1 VAILKRKGDLAELRV
16 AADIL
21 SRGHR
26 IAIPFGE
33 DWDYDLIVCRDGSAM
48 LERVQVKHVAS
59 DGEVIPV
66 RCRSMSLTNGRV
78 RAVKKYTS
86 AMVDWIGV
94 YDVTTDRCYYVPST
108 ELGADGRSLL
118 TLRLVPSRS
127 GQRARIRWAADYLS
141 F

>member
-1 VAILKRKGDLAELRV
+1 MAVLKRKGDLAELRV
-16 AADIL
+16 ASDIL

-33 DWDYDLIVCRDGSAM
+33 DWDYDLIVCRDGRAM
-48 LERVQVKHVAS
+48 LERVQVKHVVS

-78 RAVKKYTS
+78 RVAKKYTS
-86 AMVDWIGV
+86 ATVDWIAV
-94 YDVTTDRCYYVPST
+94 YDVTTDRCYYVPSS
-108 ELGADGRSLL
+108 ELGPDGRSLL
-118 TLRLVPSRS
+118 SLRLVPARS
-127 GQRARIRWAADYLS
+127 GQRAGIRWAADYLS

>member
-33 DWDYDLIVCRDGSAM
+33 DWDYDLVVCRDGSAM
-48 LERVQVKHVAS
+48 LERVQVKHVTS

-86 AMVDWIGV
+86 AMVDWIAC
-94 YDVTTDRCYYVPST
+94 TTSRPTGATTCRPRSWAPMGARC
-108 ELGADGRSLL
+108 
-118 TLRLVPSRS
+118 
-127 GQRARIRWAADYLS
+127 
-141 F
+141 

>member
-1 VAILKRKGDLAELRV
+1 MAVLNRKGDLAELRV
-16 AADIL
+16 ASDIL

-33 DWDYDLIVCRDGSAM
+33 DWDYDLIVCRDGRAM
-48 LERVQVKHVAS
+48 LERVQVKHVVS

-78 RAVKKYTS
+78 RVVKKYTS
-86 AMVDWIGV
+86 ATVDWIAV
-94 YDVTTDRCYYVPST
+94 YDVTTDRCYYVSST
-108 ELGADGRSLL
+108 ELGAAGRSLL
-118 TLRLVPSRS
+118 SLRLVPARS
-127 GQRARIRWAADYLS
+127 GQRAGIRWAADYLS